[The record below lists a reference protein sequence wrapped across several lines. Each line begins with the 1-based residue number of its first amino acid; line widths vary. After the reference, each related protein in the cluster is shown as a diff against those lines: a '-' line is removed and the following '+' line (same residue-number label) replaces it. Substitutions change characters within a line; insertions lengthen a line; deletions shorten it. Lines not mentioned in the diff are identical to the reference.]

1 MTDSTE
7 QRTSEE
13 VATEQPMS
21 STTERTDEP
30 LVTGE
35 YGPFVGNCKWFNNK
49 IGYGFITVM
58 NGEHKGK
65 DIFVHHSGVQ
75 PKNSNFKTL
84 TKGEYIALN
93 IIQGQNGLQA
103 VDVTGV
109 LGGPLMCDNVIVHRP
124 RKFFNNQKSNR
135 NPFQQQSSQETPHT
149 PHVEHSTSQVE

>member
-1 MTDSTE
+1 MADSTE
-7 QRTSEE
+7 QST
-13 VATEQPMS
+13 VQQTNVTNQS
-21 STTERTDEP
+21 SSNERKDEP

-35 YGPFVGNCKWFNNK
+35 YGPYVGNCKWFNNK

-84 TKGEYIALN
+84 TKGEYISLN
-93 IIQGQNGLQA
+93 IVDGQNGLQA

-124 RKFFNNQKSNR
+124 RQHYNNPHYNSQ
-135 NPFQQQSSQETPHT
+135 NPFQQQSTQT
-149 PHVEHSTSQVE
+149 

>member
-1 MTDSTE
+1 MADSTDQSTNE
-7 QRTSEE
+7 QTN
-13 VATEQPMS
+13 TNQS
-21 STTERTDEP
+21 SNTRNDEP

-93 IIQGQNGLQA
+93 IVDGQNGLQA

-109 LGGPLMCDNVIVHRP
+109 LGGPLMCDNVIVHRQRQYYNQSNP
-124 RKFFNNQKSNR
+124 HYNNQ
-135 NPFQQQSSQETPHT
+135 NPFQQQNASSTE
-149 PHVEHSTSQVE
+149 

>member
-1 MTDSTE
+1 MADSTDQSTNE
-7 QRTSEE
+7 QTN
-13 VATEQPMS
+13 TNQS
-21 STTERTDEP
+21 SNTRNDEP

-84 TKGEYIALN
+84 TKGEYISLN
-93 IIQGQNGLQA
+93 IVDGQNGLQA

-124 RKFFNNQKSNR
+124 RQHYNNPHYNSQ
-135 NPFQQQSSQETPHT
+135 NPFQQQSTQT
-149 PHVEHSTSQVE
+149 

>member
-7 QRTSEE
+7 QRTGEE

-21 STTERTDEP
+21 STTEHTEEP

-124 RKFFNNQKSNR
+124 RKFFNNQQSNR
-135 NPFQQQSSQETPHT
+135 NPFQQQPPQETPQQPT
-149 PHVEHSTSQVE
+149 EQVEQ

>member
-1 MTDSTE
+1 MADSTE
-7 QRTSEE
+7 QSTN
-13 VATEQPMS
+13 EQTNTNQS
-21 STTERTDEP
+21 SNTRNDEP

-93 IIQGQNGLQA
+93 IVDGQNGLQA

-109 LGGPLMCDNVIVHRP
+109 LGGPLMCDNVIVHRQRQYYNQSNP
-124 RKFFNNQKSNR
+124 HYNNP
-135 NPFQQQSSQETPHT
+135 NPFQQQNASPTE
-149 PHVEHSTSQVE
+149 

>member
-1 MTDSTE
+1 MAETENVQQETTQSQSTSVQTE
-7 QRTSEE
+7 QSNQRH
-13 VATEQPMS
+13 
-21 STTERTDEP
+21 DEP

-58 NGEHKGK
+58 NGDHKGK
-65 DIFVHHSGVQ
+65 DIFVHHSGIQ

-93 IIQGQNGLQA
+93 IVDGQNGLQA

-124 RKFFNNQKSNR
+124 RQHYSNY
-135 NPFQQQSSQETPHT
+135 NTQSPFQQRQPQSSPQ
-149 PHVEHSTSQVE
+149 